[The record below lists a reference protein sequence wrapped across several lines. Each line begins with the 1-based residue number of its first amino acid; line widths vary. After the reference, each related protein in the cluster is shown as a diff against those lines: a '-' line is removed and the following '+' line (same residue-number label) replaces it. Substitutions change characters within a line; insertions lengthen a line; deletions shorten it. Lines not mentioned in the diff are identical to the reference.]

1 MKRYT
6 REAAPRPPR
15 CGIVHVRDN
24 FHGNGPEA
32 RGHAVDCR
40 RPADAELMSAA
51 ASPGRTWFIFL
62 AERRL
67 SVLAGAPAAAFLRR
81 GGWRIGVSGVGGE
94 ASSAHFAHL
103 GDEDH
108 SRSQF
113 GVEWLG
119 YR

>member
-1 MKRYT
+1 M
-6 REAAPRPPR
+6 
-15 CGIVHVRDN
+15 
-24 FHGNGPEA
+24 HGERSQAGGYA
-32 RGHAVDCR
+32 FDHCR
-40 RPADAELMSAA
+40 SADAELMSAA
-51 ASPGRTWFIFL
+51 ASPGRTWYIFL
-62 AERRL
+62 AERWL

-81 GGWRIGVSGVGGE
+81 GGWRTGVSGVGGE

-119 YR
+119 YRELDCVLNSVSLIRYY